1 MASGMVLHQCAV
13 IRGNCRMCDADVGG
27 FREES
32 GEVFKTGDLRNISQR
47 SVAYPGSVRNQI
59 LPEHGVAQ

>member
-1 MASGMVLHQCAV
+1 
-13 IRGNCRMCDADVGG
+13 MCDADVGG